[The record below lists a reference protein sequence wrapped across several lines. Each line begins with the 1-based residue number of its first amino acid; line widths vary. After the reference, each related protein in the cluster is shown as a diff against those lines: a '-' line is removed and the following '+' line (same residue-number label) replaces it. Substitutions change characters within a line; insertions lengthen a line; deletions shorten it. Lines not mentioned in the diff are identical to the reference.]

1 MILYNLLSLVFI
13 STNQSDKNCFL
24 FYFTIVPPGE
34 VILVSNYT
42 GVYEISLKWKS
53 PDSDGGSS
61 VISYN
66 IKLTERDKDKDVTR
80 ESTNMASFR
89 KKNLI
94 RNTGYTF
101 CIQARNIVGNGKER
115 CINLTTL
122 EEGNLYMIHHTC
134 VLLTKI

>member
-1 MILYNLLSLVFI
+1 MYFKSKNVFFY
-13 STNQSDKNCFL
+13 FL
-24 FYFTIVPPGE
+24 FYYIVPPGE

-42 GVYEISLKWKS
+42 GVHEISLKWKS

-80 ESTNMASFR
+80 QSTNMASFR
-89 KKNLI
+89 KKHLI

-101 CIQARNIVGNGKER
+101 CIQARNKVGIGKER

-122 EEGNLYMIHHTC
+122 DEGKLYTHF
-134 VLLTKI
+134 LTTRLVISC

>member
-1 MILYNLLSLVFI
+1 MYFKSKNVFFY
-13 STNQSDKNCFL
+13 FL
-24 FYFTIVPPGE
+24 FYYIVPPGE

-42 GVYEISLKWKS
+42 GVHEISLKWKS

-89 KKNLI
+89 KENLI

-101 CIQARNIVGNGKER
+101 CIQARNKVGNGKER

-122 EEGNLYMIHHTC
+122 DEGKLYTPF
-134 VLLTKI
+134 LTTRFVISY

>member
-1 MILYNLLSLVFI
+1 MICILKVRMFSFI
-13 STNQSDKNCFL
+13 FC
-24 FYFTIVPPGE
+24 FTIVPPGE

-42 GVYEISLKWKS
+42 GVHEISVKWKS

-66 IKLTERDKDKDVTR
+66 ITLTERDKDEDVTR
-80 ESTNMASFR
+80 EITNMTNFR
-89 KKNLI
+89 EKYLI

-101 CIQARNIVGNGKER
+101 CIQARNKVGNGKKK

-122 EEGNLYMIHHTC
+122 DEGKLYLIF
-134 VLLTKI
+134 K

>member
-1 MILYNLLSLVFI
+1 MYFKSKNVFFY
-13 STNQSDKNCFL
+13 FL
-24 FYFTIVPPGE
+24 FYYIVPPGE

-42 GVYEISLKWKS
+42 GVHEISLKWKS

-89 KKNLI
+89 IKHLI

-101 CIQARNIVGNGKER
+101 CVQARNKVGNGKKK

-122 EEGNLYMIHHTC
+122 DEGKLYLIF
-134 VLLTKI
+134 

>member
-1 MILYNLLSLVFI
+1 MFSFI
-13 STNQSDKNCFL
+13 

-42 GVYEISLKWKS
+42 GVHEISLKWKS

-80 ESTNMASFR
+80 QSTNMASFR
-89 KKNLI
+89 KKHLI

-101 CIQARNIVGNGKER
+101 CIQARNKVGIGKER

-122 EEGNLYMIHHTC
+122 DEGKLYTHF
-134 VLLTKI
+134 LTTRLVISC

>member
-1 MILYNLLSLVFI
+1 MFSFI
-13 STNQSDKNCFL
+13 

-42 GVYEISLKWKS
+42 GVHEISLKWKS

-101 CIQARNIVGNGKER
+101 CVQARNKVGNGKKK

-122 EEGNLYMIHHTC
+122 DEGKLYTLFFNNQIC
-134 VLLTKI
+134 NSLLV

>member
-1 MILYNLLSLVFI
+1 MICILKLRICFPFI
-13 STNQSDKNCFL
+13 

-42 GVYEISLKWKS
+42 GVHEISLKWKS

-80 ESTNMASFR
+80 EITNITSFR
-89 KKNLI
+89 KNHLI
-94 RNTGYTF
+94 RNTSYTF

-122 EEGNLYMIHHTC
+122 EEGNLYTLYMIHHIC